1 MFQWDDK
8 YSVGIQSIDNQHKEI
23 FQILNKLLEAMK
35 IGHSSDVTTQIILEL
50 ERYAIMHF
58 QKEEFFFQRFNFQG
72 SADHIREHN
81 DFTEKVVSLKAD
93 LKSGK
98 ITLSLELLNFLK
110 EWIDHH
116 ILVIDKQYSECFRKN
131 GLR

>member
-23 FQILNKLLEAMK
+23 FKLLNNLLDAMK
-35 IGHSSDVTTQIILEL
+35 QGHGSEVTTEILWKL
-50 ERYAIMHF
+50 ERYAIVHF
-58 QKEEFFFQRFNFQG
+58 QKEEFFFQRFNFQE
-72 SADHIREHN
+72 SNDHIREHN
-81 DFTEKVVSLKAD
+81 DFTKKVVSLKAD

-98 ITLSLELLNFLK
+98 ITLSFELLNFLK
-110 EWIDHH
+110 AWIDHH
-116 ILVIDKQYSECFRKN
+116 ILVVDKQYSDCFRKN